1 MAFLS
6 TMNIIGSGMT
16 AQQLRMDV
24 ISENI
29 TNQYTTRTIDDG
41 GAYRRKVVV
50 FEAETGKDR
59 FRDVMAAA
67 AQRQLAQPVEG
78 YVIPGARSVSE
89 EVPMPS
95 LEHLREYKKALDR
108 RLELENISNRGYET
122 AGGVRVAE
130 IAEDP
135 SELPFVYDPTHPDA
149 NEEGYV
155 EMPNVTMVKEITDAM
170 ACTQAFS
177 ADVTAFNILKE
188 IVSGGLQIGQG

>member
-1 MAFLS
+1 
-6 TMNIIGSGMT
+6 
-16 AQQLRMDV
+16 
-24 ISENI
+24 
-29 TNQYTTRTIDDG
+29 
-41 GAYRRKVVV
+41 
-50 FEAETGKDR
+50 
-59 FRDVMAAA
+59 
-67 AQRQLAQPVEG
+67 
-78 YVIPGARSVSE
+78 
-89 EVPMPS
+89 MPS
-95 LEHLREYKKALDR
+95 LEHRREYKKALDR

>member
-16 AQQLRMDV
+16 AEQLRMDV

-29 TNQYTTRTIDDG
+29 TNQNTTRTIDDG

-50 FEAETGKDR
+50 FEAETGKNR

-67 AQRQLAQPVEG
+67 AQRQLATPVDG
-78 YVIPGARSVSE
+78 YKIPGSHSVTSGA
-89 EVPMPS
+89 PMPS

-108 RLELENISNRGYET
+108 RFELENISNRGYET

-135 SELPFVYDPTHPDA
+135 SEMPFIYDPEHPDA
-149 NEEGYV
+149 NDEGYV

-170 ACTQAFS
+170 ACTQAFN
-177 ADVTAFNILKE
+177 ANVTAFNMLKD
-188 IVSGGLQIGQG
+188 VVAKGLQIGG

>member
-29 TNQYTTRTIDDG
+29 TNQNTTRTIDDG

-108 RLELENISNRGYET
+108 RLELEKYFQSGLRD
-122 AGGVRVAE
+122 GGRR
-130 IAEDP
+130 P
-135 SELPFVYDPTHPDA
+135 
-149 NEEGYV
+149 
-155 EMPNVTMVKEITDAM
+155 
-170 ACTQAFS
+170 
-177 ADVTAFNILKE
+177 
-188 IVSGGLQIGQG
+188 GG

>member
-29 TNQYTTRTIDDG
+29 TNQNTTRTIDDG

-50 FEAETGKDR
+50 FEAETGKNR

-67 AQRQLAQPVEG
+67 SQRQLAQPVEG
-78 YVIPGARSVSE
+78 YTVPGSNLAE
-89 EVPMPS
+89 EEFPMPS
-95 LEHLREYKKALDR
+95 LEHLREYKKTLDS

-122 AGGVRVAE
+122 AGGVRVAAIE
-130 IAEDP
+130 EDP

-188 IVSGGLQIGQG
+188 TVSAGLQIGQG